1 MATDIGPRIGLNGA
15 AEYTR
20 SLKNIIAQ
28 SKSLAAEMKAVTSS
42 FDANDSSQKKLQAQM
57 GVLTKQIETQQ
68 QRVKLLGDNYSASA
82 KKVDDLNAELVKAI
96 RDFGQTSTE
105 AQKAA
110 QALDRQEQATQR
122 AKTEY
127 LNATTALNKMQAEMG
142 QLTSQARATNTV
154 VGKIGDAAKS
164 VADGTNQLADSVGDL
179 ASKAKYASA
188 AVIGGGTYAA
198 KTVFDLDGAVSKF
211 ISRTGESAA
220 ETENWK
226 SVLEDLYKS
235 NYGESFEDLAD
246 SAADVRTV
254 LKKLDPKQIKNA
266 TKDAITLRDV
276 FGYDIAESVRAAKAL
291 MDNFGVSADD
301 AFNLIATGAQN
312 GLDYSGELL
321 DTISE
326 YSVQF
331 GKVGFSADD
340 FFNILQNGADDSAYN
355 LDKIGDAV
363 KELSIRVVDGSD
375 TTKEGFEL
383 AGLSA
388 DDMAEKFAAGGETAR
403 DAFYETIQALSKIED
418 PVEQNIAGVDLL
430 GTMWEDLGA
439 NTVLAMG
446 QATDAAYATRD
457 AIGEIQTDR
466 GEQLLSQFQ
475 ELGKTAVDDIIIPL
489 GEDLLPVMEDVLEV
503 AKQIV
508 GQFSNMSEEDREIVI
523 ALGGIVAVL
532 PVILSA
538 VSGILRVI
546 GTISGAVSILTG
558 ATTTGTAAA
567 TGLATVFGVAAKV
580 AGGISAIASGIAGAF
595 SNLWGVIAANPLVA
609 VLAAVAAAGIAVYK
623 VIDDNAQQIR
633 KGMEV
638 VDSYLQ
644 NVFAV
649 DFVNTMG
656 PVIGGALNS
665 FMASMENVW
674 DTIQVHINNF
684 LDFLRGVFSANW
696 TQAWEAMKASFKS
709 TFDSLVAIAKVP
721 LNTILGFING
731 LIDRINTMISG
742 LNGISIDVPE
752 GVPFLGGTKFGFSI
766 GRIPNVPMLAKGGI
780 VRSGSAIV
788 GEAGPELMTV
798 LGNRTIVQPLSSHY
812 AAASGGGGGGGAV
825 VPNINITVYG
835 AEGQDENALAEIV
848 MQKIQAATARRG
860 ATWA

>member
-1 MATDIGPRIGLNGA
+1 MADRIKGITVVLGGDTKGLSKALSGVNKDINSTQKQLKDVERLLKLDPTNTELLAQKQRLLADAVALTKGKLD
-15 AEYTR
+15 
-20 SLKNIIAQ
+20 SLKE
-28 SKSLAAEMKAVTSS
+28 AEKQVQQQFERGEVS
-42 FDANDSSQKKLQAQM
+42 QAQYDA
-57 GVLTKQIETQQ
+57 L
-68 QRVKLLGDNYSASA
+68 QREIVA
-82 KKVDDLNAELVKAI
+82 
-96 RDFGQTSTE
+96 TE
-105 AQKAA
+105 SQLESLES
-110 QALDRQEQATQR
+110 Q
-122 AKTEY
+122 AKT
-127 LNATTALNKMQAEMG
+127 
-142 QLTSQARATNTV
+142 TNTV

-211 ISRTGESAA
+211 MSRTGEASA

-276 FGYDIAESVRAAKAL
+276 FGYDITESVRAAKAL

-340 FFNILQNGADDSAYN
+340 FFNILQNGADDSAFN

-383 AGLSA
+383 IGLSYEE
-388 DDMAEKFAAGGETAR
+388 MSKKFAAGGETAR
-403 DAFYETIQALSKIED
+403 DAYYETIQALSEMED

-475 ELGKTAVDDIIIPL
+475 ELGRTAVDDIIVPL

-538 VSGILRVI
+538 VSGILSVI

-567 TGLATVFGVAAKV
+567 TGLATVFGVVAKV
-580 AGGISAIASGIAGAF
+580 AGGIGAIASGIAGAF

-644 NVFAV
+644 NVFAM

-731 LIDRINTMISG
+731 LINSINTMISG

-766 GRIPNVPMLAKGGI
+766 GKIPNVPMLAKGGT
-780 VRSGSAIV
+780 VRSGMAIV
-788 GEAGPELMTV
+788 GEAGPELLTV
-798 LGNRTIVQPLSSHY
+798 GPDSTRVQPLTDSSTHTTTTV
-812 AAASGGGGGGGAV
+812 GG
-825 VPNINITVYG
+825 ITVQVFG
-835 AEGQDENALAEIV
+835 AAGQDINALADAV
-848 MQKIQAATARRG
+848 MDRIETAVQKETAVFGG
-860 ATWA
+860 A